1 MENVSILWADDEIEL
16 LKPHLI
22 FLQEKGYVVQTANN
36 GQDAL
41 DLVRE
46 RHFDLVLLDENM
58 PGMGGLETLA
68 EIKAQRPEL
77 PVVMVTKSEEE
88 HIMESAIGGKIAD
101 YLIKPVRPNQL
112 LMSVKKIIDSRR
124 LVQEQSSQQYIR
136 EFREIGMRIGGRMNF
151 MDWDDVY
158 RKLVYWEMELAE
170 SKNTAMLEILTA
182 QKQEANQQFVRA
194 VQRAYPE
201 WLAGGVGAPLM
212 SHRIFKEKVQPLLR
226 SEPQG
231 PVFWVVI
238 DNLRWDQWRII
249 WPMMSD
255 AFRIKE
261 ETMTCSILPTA
272 TQYARN
278 AMFAGMLPDQIKRK
292 FPQYWIEEDE
302 EGSKNAH
309 EESLLREQLK
319 SLGLNSKMAYHKITN
334 LQSGKRLLEQF
345 SNLSQNALNVIV
357 YNFVDMLS
365 HARTDMEV
373 IQELAADEEGYRS
386 VTRSWFANSPLQEM
400 IRKAAEMKS
409 AVVISTD
416 HGTIRV
422 NTPIQ
427 VVGDRNTSTNLRY
440 KMGKNLRYNPAEVV
454 EFERAELIGLPKSNV
469 SSRYIFADTDRFF
482 AYPNNYNY
490 YVNLYRNTFQHGGV
504 SLEEMLI
511 PLAVLESK

>member
-1 MENVSILWADDEIEL
+1 MENVSILWADDEIDL
-16 LKPHLI
+16 LKPHLL
-22 FLQEKGYVVQTANN
+22 FLQEKGYSVATANN
-36 GQDAL
+36 GQDAIE
-41 DLVRE
+41 LVRE
-46 RHFDLVLLDENM
+46 KHFDLVFLDENM
-58 PGMGGLETLA
+58 PGMGGLETLS
-68 EIKAQRPEL
+68 EIKSHRPEL

-112 LMSVKKIIDSRR
+112 WMSIKKIMDSRR

-136 EFREIGMRIGGRMNF
+136 EFREISMQISGRMDF
-151 MDWDDVY
+151 SDWEDVY
-158 RKLVYWEMELAE
+158 RKLVYWEMELAQTR
-170 SKNTAMLEILTA
+170 NAAMLEILTA
-182 QKQEANQQFVRA
+182 QKHEANQQFVRS
-194 VQRAYPE
+194 VQRDYTH
-201 WLAGGVGAPLM
+201 WLNGSSGAPLM
-212 SHRIFKEKVQPLLR
+212 SHQIFKDKVQPLLR
-226 SEPQG
+226 SNSNK
-231 PVFWVVI
+231 PVFWIVV
-238 DNLRWDQWRII
+238 DNLRWDQWKSI
-249 WPMMSD
+249 WPMMTD
-255 AFRIKE
+255 VFRIKE
-261 ETMTCSILPTA
+261 EALTCSILPTA

-292 FPQYWIEEDE
+292 FPQWWIEEDE

-309 EESLLREQLK
+309 EENLLKEQMK
-319 SLGLNSKMAYHKITN
+319 SLGLNLKMAYHKITN
-334 LQSGKRLLEQF
+334 LQSGKRLVEQF
-345 SNLSQNALNVIV
+345 SNLNQNALNVIV

-373 IQELAADEEGYRS
+373 IRELAADEEGYRS

-400 IRKAAEMKS
+400 LRKAAEMK
-409 AVVISTD
+409 ALVVVSTD

-422 NTPIQ
+422 NNPIQ

-440 KMGKNLRYNPAEVV
+440 KMGKNLKYNPSEVV
-454 EFERAELIGLPKSNV
+454 EFERPESIGLPKTNV
-469 SSRYIFADTDRFF
+469 SSRYIFADTDGFF